1 MYKSY
6 NNGNYGYKRRDFKDF
21 NETKTF
27 DRNADI
33 RLKKEDGSIE
43 QMTYG
48 QAETLAH
55 DQGLDVVVVNEKAA
69 IFKIGDSKKEE
80 YLKKKAKKE
89 QDKKNRENARRSE
102 EKTITFGPNIGDNDF
117 KTKMNKAAEF
127 IESGHPVKVVVQFRG
142 REISHKDSAMSTI
155 KPMIVER
162 MTSANAVCTK
172 ELPIT
177 DQNHARDW
185 VFIYVKSKS
194 QPKEGG

>member
-6 NNGNYGYKRRDFKDF
+6 NNGNFGYKRNDARDF

-27 DRNADI
+27 DRNASI
-33 RLKKEDGSIE
+33 RLKKDDGSIE

-48 QAETLAH
+48 QAEKLAQ

-69 IFKIGDSKKEE
+69 IFKLGDRKKEE
-80 YLKKKAKKE
+80 YLKKKAQKE

-102 EKTITFGPNIGDNDF
+102 EKTITFGPNIGENDF

-127 IESGHPVKVVVQFRG
+127 IEEGHPVKVIVQFRG
-142 REISHKDSAMSTI
+142 REISHKDTAMATL
-155 KPMIVER
+155 KPMIVES
-162 MTSANAVCTK
+162 MAAANAMCTK

-177 DQNHARDW
+177 DKNNARDW
-185 VFIYVKSKS
+185 MFFYVKGKG
-194 QPKEGG
+194 QAKEAV